1 MVWICIPTPRPSKIC
16 PQTRKSRTKI
26 SHSVLGVDL
35 FVFVMPLNIQEDLL
49 LCNNRKK
56 CQSAHADLAS
66 RGFAA
71 FCKLHS
77 KIKNC
82 IVYSCICVCICICA
96 PPTSLTGR
104 LLMCSADW
112 THKIRRHLTQAL
124 VLVQK
129 KT

>member
-1 MVWICIPTPRPSKIC
+1 MVWICIPTPRSSKIC
-16 PQTRKSRTKI
+16 PQTKMSRTKI
-26 SHSVLGVDL
+26 SHSVSGVDL

-66 RGFAA
+66 RG
-71 FCKLHS
+71 LHS
-77 KIKNC
+77 KIKYC
-82 IVYSCICVCICICA
+82 IIYMCICVCICICA
-96 PPTSLTGR
+96 TPTSLTGR
-104 LLMCSADW
+104 LLMCSAGW
-112 THKIRRHLTQAL
+112 SHKIRRHLTQAL